1 MEGTA
6 PAISLRQRSARRE
19 SATNRWRIAWTV
31 ENHGKAPLELSSARL
46 PHGQFKSDQQSFVP
60 MLRMAGGA
68 AEDFETSVRCEEAPG
83 PVTENAF
90 MIFEANWQGAPWR
103 IFVRIRVD
111 VLHDGDPNTA
121 VQSIT
126 SQRVGFSQHLQTNE
140 DG

>member
-31 ENHGKAPLELSSARL
+31 ENHGEAPLELSSARL

-60 MLRMAGGA
+60 TLRLACGT
-68 AEDFETSVRCEEAPG
+68 AEDFETSVRCEEPPG

-90 MIFEANWQGAPWR
+90 MIFEANWHGAPWR

-126 SQRVGFSQHLQTNE
+126 SQRVGFSQRLQTNE